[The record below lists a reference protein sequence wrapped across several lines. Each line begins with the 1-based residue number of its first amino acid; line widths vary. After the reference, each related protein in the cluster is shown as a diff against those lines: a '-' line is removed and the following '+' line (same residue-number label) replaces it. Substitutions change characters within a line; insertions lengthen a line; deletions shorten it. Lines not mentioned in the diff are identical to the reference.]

1 MKNNKIKLGSNRSF
15 GVVFFIFFS
24 IVSNYPL
31 LNDNSIRLWSL
42 IVAIVFLI
50 LGIANSIILTPL
62 NIIWMKLGMYL
73 GVIVSPFVMGIVF
86 FLVVTPIALIMKI
99 LGKDLLN
106 LKMNKKNSYWVEKDE
121 VKSSMKNQF

>member
-24 IVSNYPL
+24 IVSIYPL